1 MLKIGAGGKMLFAR
15 FFGFLGRVEEITIM
29 KIIML
34 GAPGAGKGTQA
45 QRIAEKYGIPHIST
59 GDIFRANI
67 KNGTELGKKA
77 KAFMDQGLLVPDELT
92 VDLVMDRIGQDDCE
106 NGFILD
112 GFPRT
117 IPQAEALTAALEKIN
132 EKMDYAIDVDVPDE
146 NIVNRMSGRRA
157 CLNCGATYHIVS
169 IPTKVEGICD
179 RCGQPVVLRDDDKPE
194 TVQKRLTV
202 YHEQT
207 QPLIDYYKKQSILK
221 TVDGTQPMEKVFA
234 DIVAILGE

>member
-1 MLKIGAGGKMLFAR
+1 
-15 FFGFLGRVEEITIM
+15 M

-45 QRIAEKYGIPHIST
+45 KMIAEKYGIPHVST

-77 KAFMDQGLLVPDELT
+77 KQYMDQGALVPDELT
-92 VDLVMDRIGQDDCE
+92 CDLVMDRIQQDDCK
-106 NGFILD
+106 NGFVLD

-117 IPQAEALTAALEKIN
+117 IPQAEALDAALGKIN

-157 CLNCGATYHIVS
+157 CLNCGATYHLIS
-169 IPTKVEGICD
+169 IPPKVEGICD
-179 RCGQPVVLRDDDKPE
+179 VCGEKLILRDDDKPE
-194 TVQKRLTV
+194 TVKNRLSV

-207 QPLIDYYKKQSILK
+207 QPLIDFYAKKNVLAE
-221 TVDGTQPMEKVFA
+221 VDGTKDMEEVFE
-234 DIVAILGE
+234 DIVKILGK

>member
-1 MLKIGAGGKMLFAR
+1 
-15 FFGFLGRVEEITIM
+15 M

-45 QRIAEKYGIPHIST
+45 KMLADKFEIPHIST

-67 KNGTELGKKA
+67 KNGTELGQKA
-77 KAFMDQGLLVPDELT
+77 KTYMDQGLLVPDEL
-92 VDLVMDRIGQDDCE
+92 VCDLVVDRVKQDDCSK
-106 NGFILD
+106 GYILD

-117 IPQAEALTAALEKIN
+117 IPQAESLDAALAEIDSKIDFAVN
-132 EKMDYAIDVDVPDE
+132 VEVPDE

-157 CLNCGATYHIVS
+157 CVACGATYHTVH

-179 RCGQPVVLRDDDKPE
+179 RCGKDLILREDDKPE
-194 TVQKRLTV
+194 TVTKRLNV

-207 QPLIDYYKKQSILK
+207 QPLIEYYTKKDSLVE
-221 TVDGTQPMEKVFA
+221 VDGTKDMNEVFDA
-234 DIVAILGE
+234 IVEILGK

>member
-1 MLKIGAGGKMLFAR
+1 
-15 FFGFLGRVEEITIM
+15 M
-29 KIIML
+29 KLIML

-45 QRIAEKYGIPHIST
+45 KKIAEKYNIPHIST

-77 KAFMDQGLLVPDELT
+77 KEYMDQGMLVPDELT
-92 VDLVMDRIGQDDCE
+92 CDLVMDRIAQDDCE
-106 NGFILD
+106 KGFVLD

-117 IPQAEALTAALEKIN
+117 IPQAEALTNALNKIGQS
-132 EKMDYAIDVDVPDE
+132 MDYAIDVDVPDE

-157 CLNCGATYHIVS
+157 CLNCGATYHVVFN
-169 IPTKVEGICD
+169 PTKTEGVCD
-179 RCGQPVVLRDDDKPE
+179 ACGNETVLRDDDKPE

-202 YHEQT
+202 YHDQT
-207 QPLIDYYKKQSILK
+207 QPLIDYYREQNILK
-221 TVDGTQPMEKVFA
+221 SVDGTKPMNEVFS